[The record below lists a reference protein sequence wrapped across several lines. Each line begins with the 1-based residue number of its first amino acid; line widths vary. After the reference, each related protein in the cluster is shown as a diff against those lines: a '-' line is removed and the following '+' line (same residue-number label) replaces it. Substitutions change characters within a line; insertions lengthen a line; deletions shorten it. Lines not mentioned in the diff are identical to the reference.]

1 MKSILKNKYMDK
13 DSIDA
18 IVDEIFGEINI
29 AEAIRR
35 AIRQAYIRGGHDAI
49 IQQKINY
56 EK

>member
-1 MKSILKNKYMDK
+1 MDK